1 MRYAIL
7 GTGALGGL
15 YGSLLARA
23 GQEVHFLARSDFE
36 HIRDSGLKI
45 DSPWGNFTL
54 PSVNVYRE
62 ATDIPPVD
70 VAIVAWK
77 ATQNDQLAQVLPEV
91 CSDETLV
98 LVLQNGYDIERS
110 AVDALG
116 AETQVLGGCCF
127 LCSNKTGPGEI
138 QHLDY
143 GKIAFGEYAPSLRG
157 KVTER
162 MQRIAA
168 EFTEAGVPMQP
179 SENLMQTRWQK
190 LMWNIPFNGLSVVL
204 QADTKQLT
212 THPSARHLV
221 QSLMNE
227 VRQSA
232 AACGFEIADGFA
244 EKLMRDT
251 ERMVP
256 YDSSMALDY
265 RYRRPIEVEAIFGN
279 PLRAAEEN
287 GYHPAAVTTLY
298 RQLCYLNEANLRDA
312 K

>member
-15 YGSLLARA
+15 YGSLLAKA

-36 HIRDSGLKI
+36 HIQEHGLEI
-45 DSPWGNFTL
+45 ESPWGDFHL
-54 PSVNVYRE
+54 PSVNVYRAAE
-62 ATDIPPVD
+62 DIPAVD

-77 ATQNDQLAQVLPEV
+77 ATQNEQLAQVLPAV

-110 AVDALG
+110 AAEALG
-116 AETQVLGGCCF
+116 ADTQILGGCCF
-127 LCSNKTGPGEI
+127 LCCNKTEPGKI

-143 GKIAFGEYAPSLRG
+143 GKIAFGEYASSLRG
-157 KVTER
+157 SITDR
-162 MQRIAA
+162 MQRITA
-168 EFTEAGVPMQP
+168 EFASAGIPMQE
-179 SENLMQTRWQK
+179 SEDLFQTRWQK

-204 QADTKQLT
+204 NADTKQLT
-212 THPSARHLV
+212 THPAALRLV
-221 QSLMNE
+221 QMLMTE
-227 VRQSA
+227 VQQCASV
-232 AACGFEIADGFA
+232 CGYEIPVGFA
-244 EKLMRDT
+244 EKLVRDT

-279 PLRAAEEN
+279 PLRAAVER
-287 GYHPAAVTTLY
+287 GYHPAAVESLY
-298 RQLCYLNEANLRDA
+298 RQLHYLNDLNLQGS
-312 K
+312 